1 MSDLSKL
8 VARLPKEQQAIRAK
22 CFHPTAT
29 FFEFKKEEL
38 EQSIPE
44 RFEKIVQM
52 YPDRL
57 AVKTKEHALTYGE
70 LNKAANR
77 VARAILAKQGE
88 KQEPVALLLEQGIQ
102 AITAILGVLKAGRFY
117 VFLDPSFPHA
127 RIVSILEDSRAR
139 LLVTDEQSGLLS
151 SKLTNTGLQ
160 RLNVDG
166 IDSNISS
173 ENPGLFSPP
182 EGLACIIY
190 TSGSTGQPKGVVH
203 NHRGLLHWAMV
214 HTNLL
219 HICLNDRLTLLHS
232 FSVASSMHNFLG
244 SLLNGASLFPFNPR
258 LGGLELAN
266 WVIDEQ
272 ITIYHSVSTVL
283 RQMMDSLTRE
293 ERFPNLRVIR
303 LSGMAATQEDAL
315 RYKRQF
321 SPDCILVH
329 VLGTTEAGTI
339 PHYFIDQA
347 IPIHSKTLPVGYAA
361 EDTELVL
368 LDDQGRQVA
377 HGEVGEIAIKSRY
390 LALGY
395 WGKSELTKAKFLP
408 DPDAGEER
416 IYLTGDLGRMG
427 PDGCLFHLG
436 RRDFQVKVRGYRV
449 ETNEVEIALI
459 EHPDIKDAAVVG
471 AADQNADMGLIAYFV
486 PTKEP
491 GPSIS
496 ELQRFLRMKLPDH
509 MVPSAFMVLERM
521 PLTPSGKLDRRAL
534 PTPGNSRPELDT
546 PFTEPRTTREQE
558 LARIWGEVLS
568 LDRVGIHDNFFE
580 LGGHSLK
587 ATQVMSRLSAAF
599 HVELPLRA
607 LFESPTIAGLAAIIT
622 QRQIEK
628 SKDSQPAS

>member
-1 MSDLSKL
+1 
-8 VARLPKEQQAIRAK
+8 
-22 CFHPTAT
+22 
-29 FFEFKKEEL
+29 
-38 EQSIPE
+38 
-44 RFEKIVQM
+44 
-52 YPDRL
+52 
-57 AVKTKEHALTYGE
+57 
-70 LNKAANR
+70 
-77 VARAILAKQGE
+77 
-88 KQEPVALLLEQGIQ
+88 
-102 AITAILGVLKAGRFY
+102 
-117 VFLDPSFPHA
+117 
-127 RIVSILEDSRAR
+127 
-139 LLVTDEQSGLLS
+139 
-151 SKLTNTGLQ
+151 
-160 RLNVDG
+160 
-166 IDSNISS
+166 
-173 ENPGLFSPP
+173 
-182 EGLACIIY
+182 
-190 TSGSTGQPKGVVH
+190 
-203 NHRGLLHWAMV
+203 
-214 HTNLL
+214 
-219 HICLNDRLTLLHS
+219 
-232 FSVASSMHNFLG
+232 
-244 SLLNGASLFPFNPR
+244 
-258 LGGLELAN
+258 
-266 WVIDEQ
+266 
-272 ITIYHSVSTVL
+272 
-283 RQMMDSLTRE
+283 
-293 ERFPNLRVIR
+293 
-303 LSGMAATQEDAL
+303 
-315 RYKRQF
+315 
-321 SPDCILVH
+321 LVH